1 MFVNNEI
8 GYIFDVKKLFEIV
21 KKKNLNVI
29 VYIDVVQVFMKE
41 KINVKELNVDFM
53 LISGYKIYVLKGI
66 GVLYI
71 RKGVNF

>member
-1 MFVNNEI
+1 
-8 GYIFDVKKLFEIV
+8 
-21 KKKNLNVI
+21 
-29 VYIDVVQVFMKE
+29 MKE